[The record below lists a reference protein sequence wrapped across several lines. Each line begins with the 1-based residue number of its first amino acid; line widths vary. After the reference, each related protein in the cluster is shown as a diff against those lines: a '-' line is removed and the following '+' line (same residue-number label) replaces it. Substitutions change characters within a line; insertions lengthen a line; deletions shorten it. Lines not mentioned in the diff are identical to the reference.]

1 MHPWPTLSRLSM
13 TQFVPPLPNL
23 ILPLLVPTVMR
34 PTLASYSPRPIMVP
48 IFIRYQTLSGKHG
61 VHPAGTRGLIH
72 HGGFFGYRGPHYRGR
87 REAEAEGD
95 AEARD
100 ERSYGHGKAHQAH
113 PGPGKFDLDAGLG
126 DWDNDAV
133 TMN

>member
-1 MHPWPTLSRLSM
+1 MAN
-13 TQFVPPLPNL
+13 FVQVVYDTVCPPSAQPHPPLVGAHGYATHPGK
-23 ILPLLVPTVMR
+23 LLTK
-34 PTLASYSPRPIMVP
+34 AHHGAHFHQISN
-48 IFIRYQTLSGKHG
+48 LSGKHG

-126 DWDNDAV
+126 DWADDAV